1 MRTLRSRLILSH
13 LLPILVISPLVGL
26 GLNYLL
32 ETQVLLTS
40 LTDDLTQQAAL
51 IAAVAADQPAIWNN
65 PAEAKIFVT
74 RFNIQRQVTV
84 RLINPNGKLVASNNP
99 GDADRLGTPLE
110 LPALTPVLTDSTSVQ
125 VNYSQNLQ
133 TNVVEILVPVI
144 NPKQGVVGLIQ
155 LNQTLAN
162 VSDRFVRLR
171 NLIAGMVGLEML
183 LGAVIGL
190 ALAFN
195 LARPIRQVTQAVF
208 SLASGRQWTTL
219 PEQGPQETQLLAR
232 SFNTLIERLR
242 LLEESRRRML
252 ANIVHEVGRPIGALQ
267 SAVEALINGADEE
280 VDLRRELL
288 NGMEAEINR
297 MHPLLDNLTDLHG
310 QILGTLEF
318 NFHPTPLTDWLNYL
332 LGPWRE
338 AAQAKEVQWQAD
350 IPPEL
355 PTIELDPDRMAQ
367 VVGNLISN
375 AIKFTPAGGSVSVKA
390 GIDESS
396 VWIQVGDT
404 GPGIP
409 EDEQLRI
416 FEPFYRSQASQQFPK
431 GMGLGLTIAQD
442 LIKAHGG
449 RLELDSQPSH
459 GSRFTVYLPRQT

>member
-1 MRTLRSRLILSH
+1 MHTLRSRLILSH
-13 LLPILVISPLVGL
+13 LLPILIITPLVGL
-26 GLNYLL
+26 GLGYLL

-40 LTDDLTQQAAL
+40 LTEDLTQQAAL
-51 IAAVAADQPAIWNN
+51 IAAAANQPALWNN
-65 PAEAKIFVT
+65 PAQAKVFAAN
-74 RFNIQRQVTV
+74 FNVQRQIEI
-84 RLINPNGKLVASNNP
+84 RLIDPSGRLVASNDP
-99 GDADRLGTPLE
+99 GEVDRLGTPLE
-110 LPALTPVLTDSTSVQ
+110 LPALNSGLAGKTSVQ
-125 VNYSQNLQ
+125 ITYSQNLQ
-133 TNVVEILVPVI
+133 ANTVEILVPVI
-144 NPKQGVVGLIQ
+144 DPKQGVVGLVQ
-155 LNQTLAN
+155 LNQALTN
-162 VSDRFVRLR
+162 VNDRFVRLR
-171 NLIAGMVGLEML
+171 NLIAGMMGLEVL

-190 ALAFN
+190 VLAFN

-208 SLASGRQWTTL
+208 SIASGRQWTTL
-219 PEQGPQETQLLAR
+219 PEQGPQETRLLAQA
-232 SFNTLIERLR
+232 FNTLIERLR

-252 ANIVHEVGRPIGALQ
+252 ANIVHEVGRPLGALQ

-280 VDLRRELL
+280 ANLRRELL

-297 MHPLLDNLTDLHG
+297 MHPLLNNLTDLHG

-318 NFHPTPLTDWLNYL
+318 NFQPTPLADWLNSL

-338 AAQAKEVQWQAD
+338 AAQAKEVQWQID

-355 PTIELDPDRMAQ
+355 PTVELDSDRMAQ

-375 AIKFTPAGGSVSVKA
+375 AIKFTPAGGRVSVRA
-390 GIDESS
+390 GLDEHS
-396 VWIQVGDT
+396 VWIEVGDT

-416 FEPFYRSQASQQFPK
+416 FEPFYRSQISQQFPK

-449 RLELDSQPSH
+449 RLELDSQPGH

>member
-1 MRTLRSRLILSH
+1 
-13 LLPILVISPLVGL
+13 
-26 GLNYLL
+26 
-32 ETQVLLTS
+32 
-40 LTDDLTQQAAL
+40 
-51 IAAVAADQPAIWNN
+51 
-65 PAEAKIFVT
+65 
-74 RFNIQRQVTV
+74 
-84 RLINPNGKLVASNNP
+84 
-99 GDADRLGTPLE
+99 
-110 LPALTPVLTDSTSVQ
+110 
-125 VNYSQNLQ
+125 
-133 TNVVEILVPVI
+133 
-144 NPKQGVVGLIQ
+144 
-155 LNQTLAN
+155 
-162 VSDRFVRLR
+162 
-171 NLIAGMVGLEML
+171 
-183 LGAVIGL
+183 
-190 ALAFN
+190 
-195 LARPIRQVTQAVF
+195 
-208 SLASGRQWTTL
+208 L

-267 SAVEALINGADEE
+267 SAIEALINGADEE

-318 NFHPTPLTDWLNYL
+318 NFQPTPLTDWLNSL

-338 AAQAKEVQWQAD
+338 GAQAKEVRWQAD

-355 PTIELDPDRMAQ
+355 PTVELDPDRMAQ

-375 AIKFTPAGGSVSVKA
+375 AIKFTPAGGSVSIRA

-416 FEPFYRSQASQQFPK
+416 FEPFYRSQSSQQFPK

-442 LIKAHGG
+442 LIEAHGG
-449 RLELDSQPSH
+449 RLELDSQPGQ
-459 GSRFTVYLPRQT
+459 GSRFTVYLPR